1 VRHTNLRKN
10 NGLVRMMSEHILED
24 GGEVSGPTRGPKP
37 YDRII
42 LTNGFAVCIN
52 KQAYQQDV
60 YPQSTINTIHA
71 HTQEHEDKEWW

>member
-1 VRHTNLRKN
+1 
-10 NGLVRMMSEHILED
+10 MSEYIMKD
-24 GGEVSGPTRGPKP
+24 GGEVYTEQHDDCRV

-42 LTNGFAVCIN
+42 LTEGFAVCIN

-60 YPQSTINTIHA
+60 YSQENIKSIHC